1 MAEIIK
7 YNLAS
12 VDEDGTVVQGPECS
26 MPYSEEN
33 LALAQSE
40 AYGEVS
46 VEEDGQPEPVQE
58 TTQEDVTLD
67 LLADHEY
74 RLCMLELGGETV

>member
-26 MPYSEEN
+26 MPYSAEN

-40 AYGEVS
+40 AYGGGS
-46 VEEDGQPEPVQE
+46 VEEDGLPEPEVPVS
-58 TTQEDVTLD
+58 TED
-67 LLADHEY
+67 
-74 RLCMLELGGETV
+74 RLTAMEAKFAAMEAAYAEGVREA

>member
-26 MPYSEEN
+26 MPYSEDN
-33 LALAQSE
+33 LALAETE
-40 AYGEVS
+40 AFGAVT
-46 VEEDGQPEPVQE
+46 VEDDGQPEPVQE